1 MCTLTIYS
9 GKKRCVV
16 TMNRDERRSRKEA
29 GVLHSRTQNGVRLF
43 YPVDL
48 VSGGTW
54 FGVNSHGVTLCLLNR
69 YQAPQKDKA
78 VSRGDIIPA
87 ALARGKA
94 EFVSAWLQQLDHAR
108 YNPFDIFLVTRKQVI
123 QYSWGGVT
131 YASRTLDFK
140 HWFLFA
146 SSGMHTEEVIAFRQ
160 NFFQAWHEEI
170 GKKLTDPDE
179 ILRGFHLIQIDGM
192 ESHSPLM
199 EREFSHT
206 KSIIQADFNARA
218 MQLKYLPNV
227 LDHFPVS
234 PLGEMQ
240 KENIT
245 ISKG

>member
-1 MCTLTIYS
+1 
-9 GKKRCVV
+9 
-16 TMNRDERRSRKEA
+16 
-29 GVLHSRTQNGVRLF
+29 
-43 YPVDL
+43 
-48 VSGGTW
+48 
-54 FGVNSHGVTLCLLNR
+54 
-69 YQAPQKDKA
+69 
-78 VSRGDIIPA
+78 
-87 ALARGKA
+87 
-94 EFVSAWLQQLDHAR
+94 
-108 YNPFDIFLVTRKQVI
+108 
-123 QYSWGGVT
+123 
-131 YASRTLDFK
+131 
-140 HWFLFA
+140 
-146 SSGMHTEEVIAFRQ
+146 MHTEEVIAFRQ

-170 GKKLTDPDE
+170 GKKLADPDE